1 MVEKVTY
8 KLIDENI
15 SVVQKTVLLET
26 SRIQKKVLE
35 HQEKEVTHWPLLIC
49 KKIGLPD
56 SVNGILQWQSSNMY
70 SLSFLESDDINI
82 SNNNNDYTGNNN
94 SEY

>member
-1 MVEKVTY
+1 MWLRLGALGFMTKTFEIKMVEKVTY

-49 KKIGLPD
+49 KKIGLPN
-56 SVNGILQWQSSNMY
+56 SVNGILQ
-70 SLSFLESDDINI
+70 
-82 SNNNNDYTGNNN
+82 
-94 SEY
+94 

>member
-1 MVEKVTY
+1 MTKTFEIKMVEKVTY

-26 SRIQKKVLE
+26 SRIQRKVLE

-49 KKIGLPD
+49 KKLACPIALMVFCND
-56 SVNGILQWQSSNMY
+56 SLAICILC
-70 SLSFLESDDINI
+70 LF
-82 SNNNNDYTGNNN
+82 
-94 SEY
+94 